1 MILWTALP
9 VVESP
14 YTHNGP
20 DARVETMTT
29 TMKLKEIGKNIAA
42 CSLPTTPR

>member
-29 TMKLKEIGKNIAA
+29 TMKLKEMGVAR
-42 CSLPTTPR
+42 SLPTTPR